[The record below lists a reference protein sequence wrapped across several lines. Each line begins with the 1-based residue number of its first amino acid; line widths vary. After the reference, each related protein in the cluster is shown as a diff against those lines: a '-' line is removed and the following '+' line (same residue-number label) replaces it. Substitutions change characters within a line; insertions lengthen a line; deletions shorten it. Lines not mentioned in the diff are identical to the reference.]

1 MVMGTLANLYA
12 IQQTF
17 STADKNIIET
27 KDIILADSLVKEI
40 ANKQVKDKSTYTCT
54 YYTSI

>member
-17 STADKNIIET
+17 STTEIVDKNIIEA
-27 KDIILADSLVKEI
+27 KDIILADSLVKEL
-40 ANKQVKDKSTYTCT
+40 AKNKLNYKSMFAF
-54 YYTSI
+54 IKI